1 MPSLRIFGL
10 KLEKSIV
17 TFAISTLEFVKN
29 DFLTHTVNFGIDPPF
44 SKGLRYNFSESP
56 RPVPCPLYKV
66 SPKLSTKIRII
77 A

>member
-1 MPSLRIFGL
+1 MPCLRIFGL

-29 DFLTHTVNFGIDPPF
+29 DFLTHT
-44 SKGLRYNFSESP
+44 YNFSEGP
-56 RPVPCPLYKV
+56 RPVPRPLYKV